1 MAANIMCASHEKA
14 HPFRLPLVSGSAF
27 DNLGPEPHL
36 GVEELHALT
45 GIQQL
50 LLGHSPAPLCLFQG
64 CPELLDLSLQQVGS
78 ALNHGQLLLQVLLA
92 PESIVQV
99 QLSVLCNE
107 PSLRHCVHR
116 LGHTAHLGP
125 PLGATYLEDALCVP
139 IVSQGL
145 GSHAVGVVQLDFHLV
160 QVSLHLLLEPDGVIP
175 APNLSIQRALHGL
188 HDSNVVSLQLVDLL
202 ILLSNLPVDL
212 RLDLVQLQLDAQ
224 DFSLLVLQR
233 CLQDSKS
240 QC

>member
-1 MAANIMCASHEKA
+1 MLKPAGVCTKA
-14 HPFRLPLVSGSAF
+14 
-27 DNLGPEPHL
+27 HL

-45 GIQQL
+45 GVQQL
-50 LLGHSPAPLCLFQG
+50 LLCNLPAPLRLLQRG
-64 CPELLDLSLQQVGS
+64 PQLLDLSLQQVGS

-99 QLSVLCNE
+99 QLGVLCNE

-116 LGHTAHLGP
+116 LVHTAHLRP
-125 PLGATYLEDALCVP
+125 SLGATYLEDALCVP
-139 IVSQGL
+139 VVSQGL

-160 QVSLHLLLEPDGVIP
+160 QVSLHLLLDSDGVVP
-175 APNLSIQRALHGL
+175 APDLGIQRALHGL

-224 DFSLLVLQR
+224 DLSLLVLQR
-233 CLQDSKS
+233 CLQDIKR
-240 QC
+240 QH